1 MDNKDSDNSFYKT
14 IAKKSNIEIM
24 FIIENPEDYQKE
36 FYYAA
41 VEIGLQRGIISKSD
55 FDEVFLRNF
64 NENITEI
71 VAKENAKPQ
80 KPFNHLLNGVYF
92 LAGGIILYIL
102 NLSSY
107 NRFIEDYFG
116 FSFVLTSYIAIL
128 ISIIFFVIGLFKKI
142 KKIVKQN

>member
-1 MDNKDSDNSFYKT
+1 
-14 IAKKSNIEIM
+14 
-24 FIIENPEDYQKE
+24 
-36 FYYAA
+36 
-41 VEIGLQRGIISKSD
+41 
-55 FDEVFLRNF
+55 
-64 NENITEI
+64 
-71 VAKENAKPQ
+71 
-80 KPFNHLLNGVYF
+80 LNGVYF

>member
-1 MDNKDSDNSFYKT
+1 MDSDNSFYKT

-24 FIIENPEDYQKE
+24 FIIENPEDYQKD

-71 VAKENAKPQ
+71 VCKRKCKTEKT
-80 KPFNHLLNGVYF
+80 F
-92 LAGGIILYIL
+92 
-102 NLSSY
+102 
-107 NRFIEDYFG
+107 
-116 FSFVLTSYIAIL
+116 
-128 ISIIFFVIGLFKKI
+128 
-142 KKIVKQN
+142 